1 MHKSKKLGIAI
12 LVISLLFILN
22 LIFDSK
28 CFAAVQNVSPKYF
41 GLYNHQNS
49 RRYVNN
55 TKMYYS
61 VVTNTN
67 GELPVYKVVE
77 YASPKADSSIQPNHE
92 QVFSLK
98 SGFDFGSK
106 LNYGGNTILKYDYEY
121 DMKAITIGSNNVYL
135 PTLPQDIST
144 YNKVMWV
151 LEKVED
157 PKDVDRI
164 NNLLRDAGIQA
175 TMTKN
180 EKQVFMTKTA
190 QNNVMMSE
198 EDFINTINVIEQ
210 CAIWHFTNSNELQPK
225 LGKTTDNINGI
236 KASTNVIQYLSD
248 DLAAKNYTN
257 SYDNPMI
264 RLYNYLISGAENDV
278 NTGKYAYN
286 RNASTVKFDTQKA
299 SVYESDTNYV
309 VGPYYLN
316 GKIDLTSFVVKVEG
330 IDISGDVDII
340 GSNGESFNGNFVTEK
355 VNNTNGQDFYI
366 KTDKNLSGK
375 LNITASSTYDC
386 KDIKCWTTGKSS
398 INNTEPIVTIKTSAQ
413 TYTKTDSKDLDN
425 IQYDFALRMFVT
437 EITRKTGAYNADFK
451 ERKPDTSSY
460 DFGLSKSTTLYKR
473 HSKKEI
479 SLNKGDKVSFV
490 IRVYN
495 EGNTVG
501 RVAKVY
507 AYIPNGLKLTNKNTW
522 VTEET
527 DVDGYTKISN
537 TSLSLEDINPYSNK
551 NLDYKDI
558 KLECEVTL
566 DSSIENV
573 SLKIVSEIGKITD
586 TRGNT
591 VQDKDSDIDS
601 LSRDQIKN
609 YKSGNSE
616 DGIGYQD
623 DDDYENLVM
632 TSKYLDFALRM
643 YIYSINGIV
652 VGEDGNQSRV
662 PKLDLEQLQDDS
674 DSTTTAYYYHT
685 KKPLNV
691 TTGDIIIY
699 NIEVYN
705 EGLQSGYVSSIID
718 HMPPELEFISDD
730 KDVNAKNGWVFVT
743 AEDGSSDLRNVRTNK
758 LDSDDKDNLLKA
770 FDGENIDKRTI
781 QLKLK
786 VKETAMVSQ
795 NITNIAEISS
805 VKDNEGRNGSDIDNS
820 KNVTLPE
827 KDTDFPAY
835 IGNAEN
841 KEDLGDANYYYRGQ
855 EDDDDF
861 EKVVIEEFDLALKQ
875 FISKVNDT
883 EYINVDGSYSR
894 APFINTT
901 KYGTTQ
907 NNIKTTTFNYS
918 YSSEVGEESN
928 KAAVPVFVGDII
940 TFNIRAYNE
949 GSKPGYCGA
958 IKYTIPDGLEYVD
971 NNEVNKNNKWQLFD
985 KEGNP
990 TEDASKAK
998 YLTTDKTSNINNSEG
1013 NLLKA
1018 FNPVNMQNDPK
1029 YVEVK
1034 LCLRVINVDAS
1045 NTERIAISTAEVYRN
1060 LDQDGNIVNDIDSSA
1075 NNSPGGVINE
1085 DDEDLEKIYIKYFD
1099 LRIEQW
1105 TKSIT
1110 TIKDGILSTRET
1122 GQVEGMDNKGIAT
1135 AELSSSTLGDSI
1147 VKFTFNIRIYNVG
1160 EVDGTASEIKDY
1172 IPNGFIFNQADNPK
1186 WELENDDVAI
1196 TNQLKHVIIPIG
1208 EFTDVEITL
1217 TWDNSNMNTRQIKN
1231 IVEISKNSSINNTP
1245 DINSVPNNKETEEDD
1260 YDYSVTKITSYEDN
1274 GRQKY
1279 LAILTGVLIII
1290 ILGMFIIV
1298 KFVLK

>member
-12 LVISLLFILN
+12 LVISLMFILN

-28 CFAAVQNVSPKYF
+28 CFATTQSVSSKYF

-49 RRYVNN
+49 RKYINN
-55 TKMYYS
+55 TNMYYS

-67 GELPVYKVVE
+67 SELPVYNIVE
-77 YASPKADSSIQPNHE
+77 YASSKANSSIQPN
-92 QVFSLK
+92 QNQIFSLK
-98 SGFDFGSK
+98 SGFDYGSK
-106 LNYGGNTILKYDYEY
+106 LDYGGNTILKYNYRF
-121 DMKAITIGSNNVYL
+121 DMKSVTKESSNSYL
-135 PTLPQDIST
+135 ATLQQDDAT
-144 YNKVMWV
+144 YNKIMWV
-151 LEKVED
+151 LEKVEN
-157 PKDVDRI
+157 PKDVNRI
-164 NNLLRDAGIQA
+164 NNLLREAGIYS

-190 QNNVMMSE
+190 QNDTLMSE
-198 EDFINTINVIEQ
+198 EEFINIVNVVEQ

-225 LGKTTDNINGI
+225 LGKTYDGINGI
-236 KASTNVIQYLSD
+236 KASTNVVQYLSD
-248 DLAAKNYTN
+248 DLASKIYTN
-257 SYDNPMI
+257 SYDNPMLK
-264 RLYNYLISGAENDV
+264 LYNYLISSAENEV
-278 NTGKYAYN
+278 NNGRYSYKN
-286 RNASTVKFDTQKA
+286 NMSSVKFDTQKA
-299 SVYESDTNYV
+299 AAYEADNNYV
-309 VGPYYLN
+309 IGPYYLN
-316 GKIDLTSFVVKVEG
+316 GKRDLTSFVVKVDG
-330 IDISGDVDII
+330 NDISGDVDII
-340 GSNGESFNGNFVTEK
+340 SSNGTSFGGNYTLEK
-355 VNNTNGQDFYI
+355 VNNTKGQDFYI
-366 KTDKNLSGK
+366 RVDKNLSGK
-375 LNITASSTYDC
+375 LNITASSTFDS
-386 KDIKCWTTGKSS
+386 KEINCWTTGKSS
-398 INNTEPIVTIKTSAQ
+398 LNNTEPIVTIKTSSQ
-413 TYTKTDSKDLDN
+413 TYTKTDSKDLN
-425 IQYDFALRMFVT
+425 NLQYDFALRMFVT
-437 EITRKTGAYNADFK
+437 EITRTTGAYNADYK
-451 ERKPDTSSY
+451 ERKPDTSSH

-479 SLNKGDKVSFV
+479 SLNKGDKVSFTV
-490 IRVYN
+490 RVYN

-507 AYIPNGLKLTNKNTW
+507 AYIPYGLKLTNKNTW
-522 VTEET
+522 ITEGT
-527 DVDGYTKISN
+527 DIDGYTKISN

-551 NLDYKDI
+551 SLDYKDI

-573 SLKIVSEIGKITD
+573 SLKIIAEIGKITD
-586 TRGNT
+586 TKGNS
-591 VQDKDSDIDS
+591 VQDRDSDVDS
-601 LSRDQIKN
+601 LLGDQIKN

-643 YIYSINGIV
+643 YIYSINGVV
-652 VGEDGNQSRV
+652 VGEDGNQSRA

-685 KKPLNV
+685 KRPLNV
-691 TTGDIIIY
+691 TTGDVIIY

-705 EGLQSGYVSSIID
+705 EGLQGGYVSTITN

-730 KDVNAKNGWVFVT
+730 KDINAKNGWVYVT
-743 AEDGSSDLRNVRTNK
+743 AEDGSSDLRNVKSHK
-758 LDSDDKDNLLKA
+758 LDSDDKDNLIKA
-770 FDGENIDKRTI
+770 FDGENIDKRTL

-786 VKETAMVSQ
+786 VKETAEVSK
-795 NITNIAEISS
+795 NITNIAEISE

-841 KEDLGDANYYYRGQ
+841 KEDLGDPNFYYRGQ

-875 FISKVNDT
+875 FISKINDT

-894 APFINTT
+894 APYINTT

-907 NNIKTTTFNYS
+907 NNIKSTTFNYT
-918 YSSEVGEESN
+918 YSNEVGEANN
-928 KAAVPVFVGDII
+928 KIAIPVFVGDVI

-949 GSKPGYCGA
+949 GSKSGYCGA
-958 IKYTIPDGLEYVD
+958 IKYTIPDGMEFIA
-971 NNEVNKNNKWQLFD
+971 NNEVNIFNKWQLFD
-985 KEGNP
+985 REGNP
-990 TEDASKAK
+990 TEDASSAK
-998 YLTTDKTSNINNSEG
+998 YLTTDKTSNLNGGEG

-1018 FNPVNMQNDPK
+1018 FNPVTMQNNPA
-1029 YVEVK
+1029 YVEVR
-1034 LCLRVINVDAS
+1034 LCLRVTNIDAS
-1045 NTERIAISTAEVYRN
+1045 NSDRIAISTAEIYRN
-1060 LDQDGNIVNDIDSSA
+1060 LDQDGNLVNDIDSSA
-1075 NNSPGGVINE
+1075 NNSPGGIVNE

-1110 TIKDGILSTRET
+1110 TISDGNLSTRET
-1122 GQVEGMDNKGIAT
+1122 GQIEGMNNKGIAT
-1135 AELSSSTLGDSI
+1135 AELSSSKLGDTI
-1147 VKFTFNIRIYNVG
+1147 VKFNFNIRIYNVG
-1160 EVDGTASEIKDY
+1160 EVDGTAAELKDY

-1186 WELENDDVAI
+1186 WEMEAENVAI
-1196 TNQLKHVIIPIG
+1196 TNQLKHKTIPVG
-1208 EFTDVEITL
+1208 EFVDVDITL
-1217 TWDNSNMNTRQIKN
+1217 TWDNSDLNTRQIKN
-1231 IVEISKNSSINNTP
+1231 IVEISKNTSINDTP
-1245 DINSVPNNKETEEDD
+1245 DINSVPDNKDSDEDD
-1260 YDYSVTKITSYEDN
+1260 YDYSVTKIASYEDN

>member
-28 CFAAVQNVSPKYF
+28 CFAANQSVSSKYF

-49 RRYVNN
+49 RKYANN
-55 TKMYYS
+55 TNMYYS

-67 GELPVYKVVE
+67 SELPVYNIVE
-77 YASPKADSSIQPNHE
+77 YASSKANSSIQPSQE
-92 QVFSLK
+92 QIFSLK
-98 SGFDFGSK
+98 SGFDYGTK
-106 LNYGGNTILKYDYEY
+106 LNYGSNTILKYDYKF
-121 DMKAITIGSNNVYL
+121 DMKAITLEGNNSYL
-135 PTLPQDIST
+135 RTLPQDEST
-144 YNKVMWV
+144 YNRVMWV
-151 LEKVED
+151 LEKVEN
-157 PKDVDRI
+157 PKDVSRI

-175 TMTKN
+175 TRTKN

-190 QNNVMMSE
+190 QNNEIMSE
-198 EDFINTINVIEQ
+198 EEFENIINVIEQ
-210 CAIWHFTNSNELQPK
+210 CAIWHFTNKGDLQPK
-225 LGKTTDNINGI
+225 LGRTYDGINGI

-248 DLAAKNYTN
+248 DLAAKLYTN

-264 RLYNYLISGAENDV
+264 KLYNYLVSTAENEV
-278 NTGKYAYN
+278 NTGKYSYKN
-286 RNASTVKFDTQKA
+286 STNSIKFDTSKA
-299 SVYESDTNYV
+299 ETHEYDNNYV
-309 VGPYYLN
+309 IGPYYLN
-316 GKIDLTSFVVKVEG
+316 GRADLTSFIVKVGENDISND
-330 IDISGDVDII
+330 IDIIF
-340 GSNGESFNGNFVTEK
+340 SNGASHEGNSVLEK

-375 LNITASSTYDC
+375 IYITANSTYDSRE
-386 KDIKCWTTGKSS
+386 INCWTTGGSS
-398 INNTEPIVTIKTSAQ
+398 RNKTEPIVTIKTAAH
-413 TYTKTDSKDLDN
+413 TYTQTDSKDLN
-425 IQYDFALRMFVT
+425 NYQYDFALRMFVT
-437 EITRKTGAYNADFK
+437 EITRSTGAYNADFK

-460 DFGLSKSTTLYKR
+460 DFGLNKRTTLYKR

-479 SLNKGDKVSFV
+479 SLNKGDKVSFTV
-490 IRVYN
+490 RVYN
-495 EGNTVG
+495 EGNVVG

-507 AYIPNGLKLTNKNTW
+507 AYIPYGLKLTNKNIW
-522 VTEET
+522 ITEGIDEN
-527 DVDGYTKISN
+527 GYTKISN
-537 TSLSLEDINPYSNK
+537 TSMSLEDINPYSNRK
-551 NLDYKDI
+551 IDYKDI

-573 SLKIVSEIGKITD
+573 SLKIISEIGKITD
-586 TRGNT
+586 VNGNE
-591 VQDKDSDIDS
+591 VQDRDSDIDS
-601 LSRDQIKN
+601 ISPDQVKN

-643 YIYSINGIV
+643 YVYSINGIV
-652 VGEDGNQSRV
+652 VGEDGNQSRA
-662 PKLDLEQLQDDS
+662 PKLDLAQLQDDS

-685 KKPLNV
+685 KRPLNV
-691 TTGDIIIY
+691 TTGDVIIY

-705 EGLQSGYVSSIID
+705 EGLQSGYVSTITN

-730 KDVNAKNGWVFVT
+730 KDINAKNGWVYVT
-743 AEDGSSDLRNVRTNK
+743 AEDGSSDLRNVRTRK
-758 LDSDDKDNLLKA
+758 LDSDDKDNLIKA

-786 VKETAMVSQ
+786 VKETAQVSQ
-795 NITNIAEISS
+795 NITNIAEISA
-805 VKDNEGRNGSDIDNS
+805 VKDNEGRNASDIDNS

-835 IGNAEN
+835 MGNAEN
-841 KEDLGDANYYYRGQ
+841 KEDLGDPNFYYRGQ

-861 EKVVIEEFDLALKQ
+861 EKIVIEEFDLALKQ
-875 FISKVNDT
+875 FISKINDT

-894 APFINTT
+894 APYINTT

-907 NNIKTTTFNYS
+907 NNIKSTTFDYTYS
-918 YSSEVGEESN
+918 NEVGEATN
-928 KAAVPVFVGDII
+928 KVAVPVFVGDII

-949 GSKPGYCGA
+949 GSKAGYCGA
-958 IKYTIPDGLEYVD
+958 IKYTIPDGMEFVA
-971 NNEVNKNNKWQLFD
+971 NNDVNISNKWQLFD

-990 TEDASKAK
+990 TEDASLAK
-998 YLTTDKTSNINNSEG
+998 YLTTDKTSNISDSQG

-1018 FNPVNMQNDPK
+1018 FNPVNMQNNPAF
-1029 YVEVK
+1029 VEVR
-1034 LCLRVINVDAS
+1034 LCLKVTNIDSS
-1045 NTERIAISTAEVYRN
+1045 NSDRIAISTAEIYRN
-1060 LDQDGNIVNDIDSSA
+1060 LDQDGNLVNDIDSSA
-1075 NNSPGGVINE
+1075 NNSPGGIVNE

-1110 TIKDGILSTRET
+1110 TVSDGVLSTRET

-1135 AELSSSTLGDSI
+1135 AELSSSKIGDTI
-1147 VKFTFNIRIYNVG
+1147 VKFNFNIRIYNVG
-1160 EVDGTASEIKDY
+1160 EVDGTAAEVKDY

-1186 WELENDDVAI
+1186 WELEAEDVVI
-1196 TNQLKHVIIPIG
+1196 TNQLKHKTIPVG
-1208 EFTDVEITL
+1208 EFVDIDITL

-1231 IVEISKNSSINNTP
+1231 IVEISKNTSINDTP
-1245 DINSVPNNKETEEDD
+1245 DINSVPNNKEDDEDD
-1260 YDYSVTKITSYEDN
+1260 YDYSVTKISSYEDN